1 MIVMAWLAFITLTL
15 AYVAFGWGLRTL
27 APTTVVMLTLLEPAV
42 AATLAVIFLDET
54 LSGSAWLGA
63 GLVVAAMPMVALSAR
78 TTVRT

>member
-1 MIVMAWLAFITLTL
+1 MAWLALVTLSL

-42 AATLAVIFLDET
+42 AAVLAVTFLDET
-54 LSGSAWLGA
+54 MSGAAWVGA
-63 GLVVAAMPMVALSAR
+63 VLVVAAMPLVALSAR